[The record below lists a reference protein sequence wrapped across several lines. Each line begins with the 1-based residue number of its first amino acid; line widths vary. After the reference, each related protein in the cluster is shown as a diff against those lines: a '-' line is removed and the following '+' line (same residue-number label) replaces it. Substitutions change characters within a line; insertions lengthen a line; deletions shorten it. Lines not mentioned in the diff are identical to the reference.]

1 MNNKKETSPWMI
13 LLTVMVGT
21 LLIGLDRTVVSLGLP
36 KIISEFGITVADAG
50 WIATGYIISN
60 AVFVPIFGKLGDM
73 LGNRLL
79 YFWSFVGFIIVSL
92 FAGFAWD
99 LSSLVFFRV
108 LQGLVGAAVYPTAL
122 SLIAKTFHDKK
133 ARAQAMGIWSASF
146 AASSVFGPLIG
157 GPLIDNFS
165 WRMLFYINVP
175 IGLIGILMV
184 MMYLPKDAPE
194 EVGKFDYKGAVILAI
209 VLSVLV
215 FVLEKGQG
223 WGWTSSNSLVSF
235 LTIIIS
241 SIWFYYT
248 EKNSTNPLIDLK
260 FFKNPV
266 FVSALAISFISF
278 GGMMGAMFLLP
289 VFAQTFL
296 GFNATETGYL
306 FLPMALTMFIAAP
319 LGAMLSARMEPRYT
333 VAGGMAI
340 AAIGVFLFSGLDAKT
355 TANDL
360 TFPLILLAA
369 GLGIGMAPLTS
380 AATNSVP
387 HHEVGIASGILNLTR
402 NIAGAIGIALFGT
415 ILTNS
420 IESKIFEISSSTTI
434 NTTSAQIQQIIPP
447 LIILKAQIASY
458 GHVFYIAS
466 IVMFIGAFVAL
477 FLKESS
483 MDFSGTD
490 KTSES
495 SETAPVEF

>member
-1 MNNKKETSPWMI
+1 MNNKKEASPWMI

-36 KIISEFGITVADAG
+36 KIIGEFGITVADAG

-99 LSSLVFFRV
+99 LPSLVFFRV

-146 AASSVFGPLIG
+146 AASAVIGPLVG

-175 IGLIGILMV
+175 IGIIGILMV
-184 MMYLPKDAPE
+184 MLYLPKDAPE
-194 EVGKFDYKGAVILAI
+194 EVGKFDYKGAIILAI
-209 VLSVLV
+209 TLSTLVL
-215 FVLEKGQG
+215 VLEKGQG
-223 WGWTSSNSLVSF
+223 WGWTSLNSITSYV
-235 LTIIIS
+235 IIIIT
-241 SIWFYYT
+241 SISFYST
-248 EKNSTNPLIDLK
+248 EKDSGNPLIDLK
-260 FFKNPV
+260 FFRNPV
-266 FVSALAISFISF
+266 FVSALVISFISF

-296 GFNATETGYL
+296 GYNATQTGYL

-340 AAIGVFLFSGLDAKT
+340 AATGIFLFSGLDAKT

-360 TFPLILLAA
+360 TFPLVLLAA
-369 GLGIGMAPLTS
+369 GLGLGMAPLTS

-415 ILTNS
+415 ILTNT
-420 IESKIFEISSSTTI
+420 IENKILDIGGSTIINITSPQIMQVVPPLVILKAEISSY
-434 NTTSAQIQQIIPP
+434 A
-447 LIILKAQIASY
+447 Y
-458 GHVFYIAS
+458 VFYIAS
-466 IVMFIGAFVAL
+466 IVMFIGAIVAL

-483 MDFSGTD
+483 TDFSGTD
-490 KTSES
+490 ENTGSAKTVP
-495 SETAPVEF
+495 AEF